1 MILPFVGLTDGR
13 SSSHEHSEEEDD
25 DEEED
30 DEDEDDEEEEEDD
43 ELSSQLRLCPQPL
56 CPFTSLNP
64 FRIMDRMIRK
74 CKNTK
79 VPIFDAKS

>member
-1 MILPFVGLTDGR
+1 MILPFVGDVR

-30 DEDEDDEEEEEDD
+30 DEDDDEEEEEEEDD
-43 ELSSQLRLCPQPL
+43 ELSSQLLLCSQPL

>member
-1 MILPFVGLTDGR
+1 MILPFVGLTDVR

-30 DEDEDDEEEEEDD
+30 DEDEDDEEEDD
-43 ELSSQLRLCPQPL
+43 EQSSQLLLCPQPL
-56 CPFTSLNP
+56 CPFTSLKP

-79 VPIFDAKS
+79 VPIFAAKS